1 VTVVATILIVASVIA
16 IGFLIDRRLGVKP
29 AQLAEGAKPPPPRDL
44 AGETPAAAIR
54 TKPAQLD
61 RLRTTQR
68 CPDCRKPMRASSDDE
83 AIRYDER
90 RLIVLHFACP
100 DCGRKRSLYVEPSA

>member
-1 VTVVATILIVASVIA
+1 MTIAATIVIVLAVIA
-16 IGFLIDRRLGVKP
+16 IGWQIDRRLGVKP
-29 AQLAEGAKPPPPRDL
+29 AQLAESTKPQPNRDL

-54 TKPAQLD
+54 AKPAQLE
-61 RLRTTQR
+61 RLRESQR
-68 CPDCRKPMRASSDDE
+68 CSTCRKPMRATSDDE

-100 DCGRKRSLYVEPSA
+100 DCGRKRSLYVEPGT